1 MEEQDKRNLDE
12 TDLVMQQ
19 LRAMLEREQ
28 NAVDGEENADVKSD
42 RVPNRER
49 GVAQGSAEVAV
60 AVMVRGSDSVQ
71 LDTPLAEDPEMG
83 SQADEAKAQGAPAP
97 TPPTQ
102 QRAVPKKAGSRKKRY
117 RLPKLTDNEPIAESL
132 LDDALAEKRKR
143 AQALA
148 REDEADLYW
157 RGMSVTKEHEQDS
170 AAPIATD
177 PVATTHVTETPKEDE
192 LPIEQTAASRR
203 KGIRSA
209 SERRKEEIASL
220 TVEGL
225 LSDIFGTGART
236 ERAWQGSENPT
247 SNEERAG
254 EPLPEEASMP
264 QGEGETSAKTPTLQ
278 ADEEGATLELGG
290 TRIILPKEG
299 AQIGERTV
307 KNKKPNEKEGDAVG
321 SVPLFSAFSVKRQRE
336 GALPKP
342 SIARRSAEQMAFKR
356 ALEGSDEEFEL
367 LVDLDYEDELGE
379 AIGFEKILDYHE
391 RHINGKA
398 DVDEL
403 RSRGARDRAR
413 TREKKRTEYTTH
425 AQDIAICK
433 FYAKQRHRHLSNLAV
448 TGILFVL
455 LLIYEQS
462 NAIVSLFGAA
472 REGMK
477 YPSLYIAVGLV
488 LLLCGAVL
496 LRRHLL
502 GGLLQ
507 LVRLAPS
514 DYSFSG
520 VVVLVTVVY
529 HVCLFF
535 APSGSEMSLCL
546 SPAMGNLCLLA
557 AAGMFNWHREF
568 SAFRVISSKQQKYA
582 LMPRISVGNREGN
595 ARLRL
600 FEQEQQEQRL
610 FVRPVGFVRNYF
622 ANTEK
627 KKDRQSAFGAE
638 LLIIAAICC
647 AFALYSL
654 AMGGS
659 INGAWHAAFLTF
671 LFTVPAVSVL
681 GTALPMF
688 CGTCLRLGRRGAIVG
703 EGTVH
708 ASGGRKALVL
718 PDADCFK
725 QMPHEQFELVKGCDA
740 ERATVYIRAL
750 LEKIESPLLDTVQV
764 PKDSRLL
771 PDAITLT
778 EIDENGVAAVVSGER
793 KTPILMGSVSYLQ
806 KYGIRVRPKNDGRYE
821 ELCRH
826 MICVAINNRLTALF
840 IARYRLHDEMLR
852 LVRLLE
858 EEDLGLKIRSKD
870 PGVHGEMLASL
881 FADADVT
888 PGVIK
893 PLAAERDITADRV
906 DATVVALGSAREVL
920 RTYAT
925 CRRIRRAVKLGT
937 LWQFASVLCGAVLSG
952 ALVFFGKI
960 TAVPTFVLALNT
972 FFWCGVH
979 ATGSYFMLR
988 DKEDSE

>member
-1 MEEQDKRNLDE
+1 MREQDKSNLDE

-28 NAVDGEENADVKSD
+28 NAVGGEENADVQGD
-42 RVPNRER
+42 RVPKQE
-49 GVAQGSAEVAV
+49 QGMAEGSIEGAV
-60 AVMVRGSDSVQ
+60 AVMVRESEPVQ
-71 LDTPLAEDPEMG
+71 LDTPLAEDPEVG
-83 SQADEAKAQGAPAP
+83 SQADEAKAQGEP
-97 TPPTQ
+97 TPLP
-102 QRAVPKKAGSRKKRY
+102 QRAMSKKAGPRKKRY
-117 RLPKLTDNEPIAESL
+117 RLPKLTDNEPIAESSF
-132 LDDALAEKRKR
+132 DDALAEKRKR
-143 AQALA
+143 AEALA
-148 REDEADLYW
+148 REDETDLYW
-157 RGMSVTKEHEQDS
+157 RGTSVAKKREKDG
-170 AAPIATD
+170 AAPLSADPAATTRA
-177 PVATTHVTETPKEDE
+177 VATPNADDT
-192 LPIEQTAASRR
+192 PIEQTAASRR
-203 KGIRSA
+203 KGIRFA
-209 SERRKEEIASL
+209 GEKRKEEIASL

-225 LSDIFGTGART
+225 LSDIFGAGART
-236 ERAWQGSENPT
+236 ERAWQDTEKPT
-247 SNEERAG
+247 SNEESAG
-254 EPLPEEASMP
+254 SPAPAEASIP
-264 QGEGETSAKTPTLQ
+264 QGEEEAPARIPTEQ
-278 ADEEGATLELGG
+278 TDGEGATLEFGG

-299 AQIGERTV
+299 APISERTV
-307 KNKKPNEKEGDAVG
+307 KNNEPNKAGSDGGE

-391 RHINGKA
+391 RHINGKT

-425 AQDIAICK
+425 AQDIGICK
-433 FYAKQRHRHLSNLAV
+433 FYAKQRHRHLRNLAMTAV
-448 TGILFVL
+448 LFVL

-462 NAIVSLFGAA
+462 SAVVSLFGAT

-477 YPSLYIAVGLV
+477 YSPLYIAVGLM
-488 LLLCGAVL
+488 LLLCGAFL

-520 VVVLVTVVY
+520 VVVLVTVIY

-535 APSGSEMSLCL
+535 APSSSEMSLCL

-557 AAGMFNWHREF
+557 TAGMFNWHREF

-582 LMPRISVGNREGN
+582 LMSRISVGNREGN

-622 ANTEK
+622 SNTEK
-627 KKDRQSAFGAE
+627 KTDRQSAFGAE

-654 AMGGS
+654 TMGGS
-659 INGAWHAAFLTF
+659 INGAWHTAFLTF
-671 LFTVPAVSVL
+671 LFTVPVVSVL

-708 ASGGRKALVL
+708 ASGGRKVLVL

-725 QMPHEQFELVKGCDA
+725 QMPHEQFELVRGCDV

-750 LEKIESPLLDTVQV
+750 LEKIESPLVDTVHV
-764 PKDSRLL
+764 PKESRLL

-778 EIDENGVAAVVSGER
+778 EVDEDGVAAVISGER

-806 KYGIRVRPKNDGRYE
+806 KYGIRVRPKSDGRYE

-840 IARYRLHDEMLR
+840 IARYRLHDEMPR
-852 LVRLLE
+852 LVQLLE

-920 RTYAT
+920 KTYAT

-952 ALVFFGKI
+952 VLVFFGKI

-972 FFWCGVH
+972 FLWCGAH
-979 ATGSYFMLR
+979 AVGSYFMLR
-988 DKEDSE
+988 DKEDGE